1 MKTLIFCSLM
11 FSYAGISNSTTSYP
25 KPGGVSVLT
34 VNSAASSIAWQAEK
48 TTGKHNGTVKIQSGS
63 LTFYCQQL
71 AKGTIIIDMNS
82 IVVSDLDMPDKQKL
96 ENNLKGD
103 NFFDAGNYPTAKLDI
118 SSVDHRSESAYH
130 FVTVTGNLTLHGITK
145 MVVFTA
151 DVSKVADNKFSAQA
165 DITFNRRDFNIAT
178 KNFKYDTFINRTIR
192 LHVVLQANKGNE
204 QVTSL

>member
-1 MKTLIFCSLM
+1 MKTLIFCLLM
-11 FSYAGISNSTTSYP
+11 FSYVETSNRTTNYL

-34 VNSAASSIAWQAEK
+34 VNPNASSIGWRAEK
-48 TTGKHNGTVKIQSGS
+48 TTGKHNGTIKIRSGS

-71 AKGTIIIDMNS
+71 AKGSIIIDMNS

-118 SSVDHRSESAYH
+118 SSVDHRSEVAYH

-145 MVVFTA
+145 KVVFTA
-151 DVSKVADNKFSAQA
+151 NVSKIADNKFSA
-165 DITFNRRDFNIAT
+165 
-178 KNFKYDTFINRTIR
+178 
-192 LHVVLQANKGNE
+192 
-204 QVTSL
+204 